1 MSRKKTAKYLI
12 PLVVIGVIALLGIL
26 MGLFSWRNMAHNQ
39 DFHTQDCQQ
48 DASKIAEAIAV
59 VEQYNLM
66 KQEAA
71 EIPGIW
77 VKKADWEK
85 VVSRRVMDHY
95 NRWRREMREPCKLK
109 ELTAN
114 ILQTTEM
121 PHLQEMA
128 EAAGYF
134 LNGPYTWWDE
144 YAGFEIIN
152 AQETSSG
159 VDVSVREYI
168 ISRHVEGDGGLG
180 WRDQVYTVVW
190 ERGPTGKKGAFIDRQ
205 KVNVSSGSIKRWPDK
220 MPASD
225 DIRRI

>member
-1 MSRKKTAKYLI
+1 MSGKKMTIYLI
-12 PLVVIGVIALLGIL
+12 PLVAIPAIVLLGIL
-26 MGLFSWRNMAHNQ
+26 IGLFSWRNMAHTQ
-39 DFHTQDCQQ
+39 DSHTQDSRQS
-48 DASKIAEAIAV
+48 ATKIAEAIAV

-95 NRWRREMREPCKLK
+95 NGWRREMREPREVK

-134 LNGPYTWWDE
+134 FKWTL
-144 YAGFEIIN
+144 
-152 AQETSSG
+152 
-159 VDVSVREYI
+159 
-168 ISRHVEGDGGLG
+168 HVVG
-180 WRDQVYTVVW
+180 
-190 ERGPTGKKGAFIDRQ
+190 
-205 KVNVSSGSIKRWPDK
+205 
-220 MPASD
+220 
-225 DIRRI
+225 